1 MNTSIVTKRGLSVG
15 SRAELI
21 ERQFKALCLV
31 SQTLCRA
38 KNIEETLDGILA
50 VLHKESGLLH
60 GVITLSDPEHA
71 MLQVGALYSE
81 NESVSKASSGV
92 RYQAG

>member
-60 GVITLSDPEHA
+60 GVPVSVWSTIVSLPSLSRYGTHA
-71 MLQVGALYSE
+71 V
-81 NESVSKASSGV
+81 N
-92 RYQAG
+92 